1 MLVIQ
6 YLTHEDLRWRFSD
19 FAQARTILKQ
29 RRTKK
34 TGRIGTVAQSRAL
47 SALELGLGIKQR
59 GYNIFVVGAPGT
71 GRTSTV
77 EKLLGDKATKE
88 NTPDDVVL
96 LYNFTD
102 RDRPHSVT
110 LPCSFGPK
118 LKKSYEL
125 LVDRLLNNLE
135 KAFEADSYMLS
146 KQVIQESCQEKTDQ
160 ALKEIES
167 EAKDNSFVL
176 SHTGVSITL
185 TPANKKGEALTEE
198 EFDLLSDKEKVKLE
212 QKAEKLELK
221 LEDSMR
227 KVRTAEKE
235 SEDDLAELER
245 ETAKQAIASIF
256 ESFRQTWKSY
266 KRVVTHL
273 NAIEDDI
280 LGRIRRFIHEDKSA
294 ANESNDQP
302 PAGTVKR
309 RSLEDEE
316 DNESDEPLFVRYRV
330 NVLVTH
336 AKDAGAPVVFETH
349 PTASNIIGR
358 IEQRLRAGE
367 TITDFTRIRA
377 GALYKANGGFL
388 VLEAQELLRD
398 AGAWE
403 GLKRA
408 LKNREI
414 ELDDPG
420 EPGRMVSV
428 ASLRPEPVPLQLK
441 VLLIGAPEIYY
452 ALARNDPD
460 FQSLFKVKA
469 DFDLEVPR
477 SDENI
482 VKYIHFLNA
491 LCGEESLL
499 NLSPEGLG
507 SIIEHAVRLSG
518 NKGKITCRL
527 GEIADLLR
535 ESNYWAKIER
545 AKTIDPQHVRAALLA
560 KAEREG
566 FVETQIVDEITS
578 GKITIDTSS
587 KMIGQTNALTVVEV
601 GNYEFG
607 IPLRVTCQIGCGK
620 GEIIDIERETEQ
632 SGPFHSKGRL
642 IIRGLLSNLFGKTMP
657 FAFHAT
663 LCMEQTYSEI
673 DGDSASLAETCAL
686 LSALAQAP
694 VDQRFSMTGAI
705 DQMGNVQAVGG
716 INQKIEGFFRIC
728 QGRINPKGFGVIIP
742 SKNVADI
749 MINEEVIEAVKQ
761 GTFTIITVETVTDA
775 MEILT
780 GISFSGDQRSLSARC
795 LASLK
800 HFNRLR
806 ESHSGQHYAPARE
819 GKKKTTVGSQEMAG
833 APHPFAKS

>member
-1 MLVIQ
+1 MIQ
-6 YLTHEDLRWRFSD
+6 YLTPHDLRWRFGD
-19 FAQARTILKQ
+19 FEHAKTILKQ
-29 RRTKK
+29 RRLKK
-34 TGRIGTVAQSRAL
+34 VGRIGTVAQKRAL

-59 GYNIFVVGAPGT
+59 GYNIFVVGASGT

-77 EKLLGDKATKE
+77 EKLLTDKAIKE

-110 LPCSFGPK
+110 LPCSYGPK

-125 LVDRLLNNLE
+125 LVDRLLSSLE

-160 ALKEIES
+160 ALKEIEA
-167 EAKDNSFVL
+167 EAKENSFVL

-185 TPANKKGEALTEE
+185 TPASKNGEALTEE
-198 EFDLLSDKEKVKLE
+198 EFDTLSDKEKQKLE
-212 QKAEKLELK
+212 QKAERLEGK

-227 KVRTAEKE
+227 KVRNAEKE
-235 SEDDLAELER
+235 SEDALFELER
-245 ETAKQAIASIF
+245 ETAKQAMAAIF
-256 ESFRQTWKSY
+256 ESFRQTWKSH
-266 KRVVTHL
+266 KRVVAHL
-273 NAIEDDI
+273 SAIEEDI
-280 LGRIRRFIHEDKSA
+280 LNRIRRFIHEEKTA
-294 ANESNDQP
+294 ALETQDMAHP
-302 PAGTVKR
+302 GAVKR

-316 DNESDEPLFVRYRV
+316 DNESDEPLFIRYRV
-330 NVLVTH
+330 NVLITH
-336 AKDAGAPVVFETH
+336 AKDKGAPIVFETH

-420 EPGRMVSV
+420 EPGRMVAV
-428 ASLRPEPVPLQLK
+428 ASLRPEPVPLNLK

-469 DFDLEVPR
+469 DFDLEVEK
-477 SDENI
+477 SEENI
-482 VKYIHFLNA
+482 NKYMQFLTT
-491 LCGEESLL
+491 LCHEETLL
-499 NLSPEGLG
+499 KLSPEGLG
-507 SIIEHAVRLSG
+507 TIIEHAVRLSG
-518 NKGKITCRL
+518 NREKITCRL

-535 ESNYWAKIER
+535 EANYWAKNQK
-545 AKTIDPQHVRAALLA
+545 AKAIDTNHIHHALLA
-560 KAEREG
+560 RAEREG
-566 FVETQIVDEITS
+566 FVESQILDEITS
-578 GKITIDTSS
+578 GKITIDTQNAV
-587 KMIGQTNALTVVEV
+587 IGQTNALTVVEV

-607 IPLRVTCQIGCGK
+607 TPLRVTCQIGCGK

-642 IIRGLLSNLFGKTMP
+642 IIRGLLSNLFGKTIP
-657 FAFHAT
+657 LAFHAT

-686 LSALAQAP
+686 LSSLAQAP
-694 VDQRFSMTGAI
+694 IEQRFALTGAI

-716 INQKIEGFFRIC
+716 VNQKIEGFYKVC
-728 QGRINPKGFGVIIP
+728 QTRINEKGFGVIIP
-742 SKNVADI
+742 AKNISDI
-749 MINEEVIEAVKQ
+749 MLSEEVIQAVDK
-761 GTFTIITVETVTDA
+761 GIFFVISVDTVQDA

-780 GISFSGDQRSLSARC
+780 GLQFGDSQNSLSARC
-795 LASLK
+795 LTNLK
-800 HFNRLR
+800 HFHELR
-806 ESHSGQHYAPARE
+806 RE
-819 GKKKTTVGSQEMAG
+819 HTDPG
-833 APHPFAKS
+833 APFKNPASIDRDNMARGL

>member
-1 MLVIQ
+1 MIQ
-6 YLTHEDLRWRFSD
+6 YLTPHDLRWRFGD
-19 FAQARTILKQ
+19 FEHAKTILKQ
-29 RRTKK
+29 RRLKK
-34 TGRIGTVAQSRAL
+34 VGRIGTVAQKRAL

-59 GYNIFVVGAPGT
+59 GYNIFVVGASGT

-77 EKLLGDKATKE
+77 EKLLTDKAAKE
-88 NTPDDVVL
+88 STPDDVVL

-110 LPCSFGPK
+110 LPCSYGPK

-125 LVDRLLNNLE
+125 LVDRLLSSLE
-135 KAFEADSYMLS
+135 KTFEADSYMLS

-160 ALKEIES
+160 ALKEIEA
-167 EAKDNSFVL
+167 EAKENSFVL

-185 TPANKKGEALTEE
+185 TPANKSGEALTEE
-198 EFDLLSDKEKVKLE
+198 EFDKLSDKEKQKLE
-212 QKAEKLELK
+212 QKAERLEGK

-227 KVRTAEKE
+227 KVRNAEKE
-235 SEDDLAELER
+235 SEDALFELER
-245 ETAKQAIASIF
+245 ETAKQAMAAIF
-256 ESFRQTWKSY
+256 ENFRQTWKAH

-273 NAIEDDI
+273 SSIEEDI
-280 LGRIRRFIHEDKSA
+280 LNRIRRFIHEEKSGS
-294 ANESNDQP
+294 NEAQDMAHP
-302 PAGTVKR
+302 GAVKK

-336 AKDAGAPVVFETH
+336 AKDKGAPMVFETH

-377 GALYKANGGFL
+377 GALYKANGGYL

-420 EPGRMVSV
+420 EPGRMVAV
-428 ASLRPEPVPLQLK
+428 ASLRPEPVPLNLK

-469 DFDLEVPR
+469 DFDLEVER
-477 SDENI
+477 SEENI
-482 VKYIHFLNA
+482 NKYMQFVNA
-491 LCGEESLL
+491 LCHEETLL
-499 NLSPEGLG
+499 KLSPEGLG
-507 SIIEHAVRLSG
+507 TIIEHAVRLSG
-518 NKGKITCRL
+518 NREKITCRL

-535 ESNYWAKIER
+535 EANYWAKTKK
-545 AKTIDPQHVRAALLA
+545 AKSIDKNHIHHALLA
-560 KAEREG
+560 RAEREG
-566 FVETQIVDEITS
+566 FVESQILDEITS
-578 GKITIDTSS
+578 GKITIDTQNAI
-587 KMIGQTNALTVVEV
+587 IGQTNALTVVEV

-607 IPLRVTCQIGCGK
+607 TPLRVTCQIGCGK

-642 IIRGLLSNLFGKTMP
+642 IIRGLLSNLFGKTIP
-657 FAFHAT
+657 LAFHAT

-686 LSALAQAP
+686 LSSLAQAP
-694 VDQRFSMTGAI
+694 IDQRFALTGAI

-716 INQKIEGFFRIC
+716 VNQKIEGFYKVC
-728 QGRINPKGFGVIIP
+728 QTRVNEKGFGVIIP
-742 SKNVADI
+742 AKNMSDI
-749 MINEEVIEAVKQ
+749 MLSEEVIQAVDK
-761 GTFTIITVETVTDA
+761 GIFFVISVDTVQDA

-780 GISFSGDQRSLSARC
+780 GLQFGDSQNSLSARC
-795 LASLK
+795 LANLK
-800 HFNRLR
+800 HFHELR
-806 ESHSGQHYAPARE
+806 RE
-819 GKKKTTVGSQEMAG
+819 HNDTG
-833 APHPFAKS
+833 APLKNPGSIDRGHLARGLSGTP